1 MKMKKFNTEMH
12 FIVLSILL
20 FSAVSLANPSFLT
33 DSFASLVNVPD
44 QEKPVVEN
52 STTETPGQIV
62 QTNIHIVD
70 ARLDVATK
78 TVSVTLKISGTIP
91 ALPFTVRVNTGE
103 VVVQPDHLSLDYP
116 IIIAVPLETVHPS
129 MNVVVDEENLIEETS
144 ESDNYLFVLQ
154 EKK

>member
-33 DSFASLVNVPD
+33 DSFASLVNIPD
-44 QEKPVVEN
+44 QEKPVVET
-52 STTETPGQIV
+52 STTQPTGQTL

-70 ARLDVATK
+70 ARLDAATK
-78 TVSVTLKISGTIP
+78 TVSVTLQISGAVP

-103 VVVQPDHLSLDYP
+103 VVVQPNQLSLDYP
-116 IIIAVPLETVHPS
+116 TIIAVPLKTVHSS
-129 MNVVVDEENLIEETS
+129 MNVVVDEENFIEETS

-154 EKK
+154 EKN